1 MITAG
6 LLRGGS
12 GVTYGRRIPASFVV
26 ARRLKLFGRIGGSII
41 LKGLGKLTGVVSTL
55 W

>member
-26 ARRLKLFGRIGGSII
+26 ARRPKLFHTYWFVAPSQ
-41 LKGLGKLTGVVSTL
+41 GKYGTEYF
-55 W
+55 